1 MNMEEVSVII
11 PTYNRAE
18 YLRRAVESVCNQKH
32 FDAEI
37 IVVDDGSTD
46 NSREVVEKISHTQP
60 LRYIRTENRG
70 VAAARN
76 LGATLAARRY
86 IAFLDSDDHWVAD
99 KLYRQMRCLAEN
111 PGFTISHTG
120 EKWLRR
126 GVFLNQKRIH
136 RPRHGYIFPHC
147 LQLCA
152 VGMSTVV
159 ISRELFLESGGFDS
173 TLPCCEDYDLWLRLS
188 FRHHFLLVPEA
199 LTVKEGGRDD
209 QLSKIYG
216 VGMDKFRIYAI
227 TKLLQNQ
234 NLSSE
239 QRRLALTE
247 LEKKCRVYGNGC
259 IKHGR
264 PLEGKR
270 YIALPEKYRTHSRK

>member
-1 MNMEEVSVII
+1 MEEVSVII

-18 YLRRAVESVCNQKH
+18 YLRRAVESVCRQKH
-32 FDAEI
+32 FEGEI

-46 NSREVVEKISHTQP
+46 HSREVIEKISATQP
-60 LRYIRTENRG
+60 LRYIRTENKG
-70 VAAARN
+70 VGAARN
-76 LGATLAARRY
+76 LGAALAACPY

-99 KLYRQMRCLAEN
+99 KLDRQMRCLAEN
-111 PGFTISHTG
+111 PHFSISHTG

-159 ISRELFLESGGFDS
+159 MSRELFLESGGFDPE
-173 TLPCCEDYDLWLRLS
+173 LPCCEDYDLWLRLS

-216 VGMDKFRIYAI
+216 VGMDRYRIYALA
-227 TKLLQNQ
+227 KLLQKKGLN
-234 NLSSE
+234 SE
-239 QRRLALTE
+239 QRRLALAE
-247 LEKKCRVYGNGC
+247 LEKKCRIYGNGC

-264 PLEGKR
+264 PLEGRR
-270 YIALPEKYRTHSRK
+270 YIALPKKYTTASAK